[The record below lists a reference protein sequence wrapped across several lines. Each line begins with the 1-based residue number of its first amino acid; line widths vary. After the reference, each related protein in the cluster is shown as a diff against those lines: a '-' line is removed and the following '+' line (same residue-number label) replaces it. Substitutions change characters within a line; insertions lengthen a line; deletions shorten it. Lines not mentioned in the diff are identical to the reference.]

1 VSFRRRYILEGNST
15 FYVFAGEHGR
25 VLPLYKYPDVRRGH
39 GRKAKRRG
47 LRVRKQLIW
56 YGDQSAWRLLEIEP
70 QDDKNSNRL
79 QLRVGNDG
87 GSRLTGAPS

>member
-1 VSFRRRYILEGNST
+1 MSFRRRYILEGNST

-56 YGDQSAWRLLEIEP
+56 YGDQSAWRLLEIDP
-70 QDDKNSNRL
+70 QDDSNNSRV

-87 GSRLTGAPS
+87 GSRLTAAPS